1 MKSKNGFKKIDIKS
15 CGCYYF
21 DDIIN
26 GTDINF
32 SDILLDKK
40 LHENVSVFDILY
52 KTSTGP
58 RPLRIKFD
66 KIDGFIMVLDAKI
79 KHLILFNYGLFD
91 KICNEIKYRIS
102 KKSGITNS
110 ITQSELIHIVFYL
123 LKKY

>member
-91 KICNEIKYRIS
+91 KICNEIKYCIS